1 MASAQD
7 PAVFIGSSSEGLEVA
22 EHLQSVLDDHCEATV
37 WNQGPFG
44 LSGTGISSLVQAA
57 ASYDFAVLV
66 LTPDDLTSRR
76 DTVRPTARDN
86 VLFEAGL
93 FIGALGLER
102 TFLVSCRSDELQL
115 PSDLDGVTRAIFR
128 RRADGRLRAAL
139 NPVGLQIREA
149 MTQRGLRRASPPP
162 AAAPHIGDKR
172 TVSLEE
178 EATLLDRE
186 LSSLTTSAVAQGWT
200 MKTHSDSA
208 YRLVSPDGL
217 RFSLALG
224 DPRRTRQD
232 LRAYAREL
240 NEYGL
245 RLSRALLTAVDEI
258 IEEDAT
264 RATERRRPRKRKGA
278 DGSGKARKGD

>member
-1 MASAQD
+1 MAGAQD
-7 PAVFIGSSSEGLEVA
+7 PTVFIGSSSEGLDVA

-37 WNQGPFG
+37 WNQGAFG
-44 LSGTGISSLVQAA
+44 LSGTGIGSLIQAA

-66 LTPDDLTSRR
+66 LTSDDLTLRR
-76 DTVRPTARDN
+76 DTARPTARDN

-115 PSDLDGVTRAIFR
+115 PTDLDGVTRAMFR
-128 RRADGRLRAAL
+128 GRADGRLRAAL

-149 MTQRGLRRASPPP
+149 MTQLGLRRASPPP

-172 TVSLEE
+172 AGSLEE

-200 MKTHSDSA
+200 LKTHSDSA

-217 RFSLALG
+217 RFSLTLG
-224 DPRRTRQD
+224 DPRRARQD

-245 RLSRALLTAVDEI
+245 RLSRALLTPVNEI
-258 IEEDAT
+258 LEEDAT
-264 RATERRRPRKRKGA
+264 RATEWRRPRKQRDA
-278 DGSGKARKGD
+278 NGKARGAGS